1 MIILSRFDG
10 SWLVRLIRNINDRL
24 VYVWDG
30 NFCSISFNSRVF
42 LNFFQRIVVPLGVA
56 GILPVNFGR

>member
-10 SWLVRLIRNINDRL
+10 SWLVRLIRNINDGL

-30 NFCSISFNSRVF
+30 NFCSISFKSHFSKFFPENSRAIRGGW
-42 LNFFQRIVVPLGVA
+42 NFTG
-56 GILPVNFGR
+56 